1 MGGTWTKAQISMI
14 QRRSGERRR
23 VAGESADAMKYGI
36 KTYVDE
42 MDDPVMSAYVAW
54 PERLYLVDIDGRIA
68 FAADRGPWGFKPEE
82 LMRAIDKMIL

>member
-1 MGGTWTKAQISMI
+1 MDKGPDIEDPKTIE
-14 QRRSGERRR
+14 ERRR
-23 VAGESADAMKYGI
+23 IAGECADAMKYGI

-54 PERLYLVDIDGRIA
+54 PERFYLVDIDGRIA

-82 LMRAIDKMIL
+82 LKEAIDQMSL